1 MEVLLIIWYVISAI
15 LLLSNVF
22 VVYALFN
29 SQKRNRQV
37 TKMNDVITTV
47 GELNASKQFRI
58 KDLKYNTY
66 RGWQI
71 RTLIDEEK
79 NAILELQLLDEN

>member
-29 SQKRNRQV
+29 LQKMNRQV

-58 KDLKYNTY
+58 KDFKDGTY

-71 RTLIDEEK
+71 RTLIDKGK
-79 NAILELQLLDEN
+79 NAILELQLLKEN

>member
-22 VVYALFN
+22 VIYLLFN
-29 SQKRNRQV
+29 SQKMNRQV
-37 TKMNDVITTV
+37 TEMNDVIMTIS
-47 GELNASKQFRI
+47 ELNTSKQFRV
-58 KDLKYNTY
+58 KDLKDNTY

-71 RTLIDEEK
+71 RTLIEEGK
-79 NAILELQLLDEN
+79 NAILELQLLDKN

>member
-29 SQKRNRQV
+29 SQKMNRQV

-47 GELNASKQFRI
+47 GELNASKQFG
-58 KDLKYNTY
+58 LK
-66 RGWQI
+66 
-71 RTLIDEEK
+71 
-79 NAILELQLLDEN
+79 ILKMEHIEVGKFVH